1 MGTSGSD
8 VAPVQARFGL
18 FRFGASHLEDFYP
31 TPIVSL
37 AGSSA
42 LVAGVRRSEMK
53 IDGTDCVSWIVVSSS
68 APSISMVAV
77 AGRFF
82 GGFALLA
89 SARNDAMVVA
99 DYRVFFHGFTAWAP
113 LVMKQVRT

>member
-1 MGTSGSD
+1 VIALLVFVVFLVVVGILD
-8 VAPVQARFGL
+8 L
-18 FRFGASHLEDFYP
+18 
-31 TPIVSL
+31 VSL
-37 AGSSA
+37 GEVSAWWKIEMTINDTDRVSS
-42 LVAGVRRSEMK
+42 
-53 IDGTDCVSWIVVSSS
+53 IVVSSS

-99 DYRVFFHGFTAWAP
+99 DYRV
-113 LVMKQVRT
+113 